1 MATNQY
7 SFARADFN
15 SVTTPKIC
23 ENTSG
28 RWVEYGEDND
38 YFNYVIDQYN
48 NSVTNAAIINTITTW
63 IEGGGLTAANKS
75 TNIAG
80 FESFLKKFKE
90 DCFSRVVEDFKLQG
104 MAAYQIIWAK
114 NRLNIAAIYHMP
126 IQYLRPEIMDENG
139 KINHWYYSEDWQD
152 YRKKKYKPEP
162 IPVFTGKYKGHDRE
176 VFVIKQYKAGLTYFG
191 SPDYVSSMR
200 WIEVEGKV
208 SVFHLNNISN
218 SFQPSMIIS
227 FNNGIP
233 TSQEEINVTEMAL
246 KKKFGGDTNAGK
258 AIILFNDSKERG
270 VDVTVVPSSDLDKQY
285 EFVSNHARQMIITG
299 HKVTSPMLLGIKEDT
314 GLGNNAD
321 EIKNA
326 TLLFQSTVIQGF
338 QKQILASI
346 DFISKADGL
355 NFMWEIIPYVPIQ
368 FTEGQNE
375 STVKQLTPSV
385 VDVSVPD
392 KADKAIDVEEDVL
405 QKDTSYNGAQ
415 IASALEIVQQVQ
427 QGLLTKSQGII
438 FLMEFLKI
446 DEALANKIFA
456 EIDGGS
462 TTFSKIKKM
471 LFGDNVTDM
480 TDSDEQE
487 WLDYLKGK
495 GELKKDFEQDYDLVS
510 EEDASDDEE
519 VFIKSFNQM
528 NFAVEDYAEP
538 GKRSKEADSGLYSLR
553 YQYSQNISKDSREFC
568 KEMVSA
574 AKSGVIFRYED
585 IVSMSDAGVNG
596 EFAPQGKSTYSI
608 FKYKGGVYCH
618 HSWKR
623 LIYKRKTDAKG
634 RIMPA
639 STTKEMEN
647 DIRVGNNPYVKK
659 KGIEGTPTIDLPN
672 RGSLKNK

>member
-1 MATNQY
+1 MATNQF

-104 MAAYQIIWAK
+104 MGAYQIIWAK

-233 TSQEEINVTEMAL
+233 TSQEEINVIEMAL
-246 KKKFGGDTNAGK
+246 RRKFGGDTNAGK
-258 AIILFNDSKERG
+258 AIFLFNDSKEQG
-270 VDVTVVPSSDLDKQY
+270 VEVTVVPSSDLDKQY

-326 TLLFQSTVIQGF
+326 TLLFQTTVIAGF

-368 FTEGQNE
+368 FTEGQKQIVE
-375 STVKQLTPSV
+375 KTV
-385 VDVSVPD
+385 
-392 KADKAIDVEEDVL
+392 E
-405 QKDTSYNGAQ
+405 QKMSLDAP
-415 IASALEIVQQVQ
+415 
-427 QGLLTKSQGII
+427 
-438 FLMEFLKI
+438 
-446 DEALANKIFA
+446 
-456 EIDGGS
+456 
-462 TTFSKIKKM
+462 
-471 LFGDNVTDM
+471 DM

-495 GELKKDFEQDYDLVS
+495 GEIL
-510 EEDASDDEE
+510 DEE
-519 VFIKSFNQM
+519 EWELFDDSPAKSLDAEKSFNDM
-528 NFAVEDYAEP
+528 FNAFSVSPDGFDNASKKSKLD
-538 GKRSKEADSGLYSLR
+538 GKLYRVRYGFSK
-553 YQYSQNISKDSREFC
+553 NISAKSRDFC
-568 KEMVSA
+568 IEMVELSKA
-574 AKSGVIFRYED
+574 GTVYRIED
-585 IVSMSDAGVNG
+585 IDNMSSAGVNG
-596 EFAPQGKSTYSI
+596 EFAEKGKSTYNI
-608 FKYKGGVYCH
+608 FEWVGGKYCH
-618 HSWKR
+618 HFWRR
-623 LIYKRKTDAKG
+623 LIFY
-634 RIMPA
+634 
-639 STTKEMEN
+639 
-647 DIRVGNNPYVKK
+647 K
-659 KGIEGTPTIDLPN
+659 KGVDVSRQKAIAGVIKEGIERIAPIN
-672 RGSLKNK
+672 RPSRGAVN